1 MPCDL
6 FLMKKL
12 LKSGVCGSRE
22 QAWVHCSQEKS
33 QQLWLKKRK
42 KRRENAQEENAAMN
56 KFDPNTHLFF
66 NWFHYCLLRQR

>member
-1 MPCDL
+1 
-6 FLMKKL
+6 MKKL
-12 LKSGVCGSRE
+12 LKSEVCRSVNSAR
-22 QAWVHCSQEKS
+22 VHCSQEKS

-56 KFDPNTHLFF
+56 KFDPNTHLFV